1 MNLSIVPYIDK
12 AILIDIRKLTALL
25 NDGVALLEMALST
38 GK

>member
-12 AILIDIRKLTALL
+12 ATLIDIRKLTDLL
-25 NDGVALLEMALST
+25 NDGVALLEMALKT